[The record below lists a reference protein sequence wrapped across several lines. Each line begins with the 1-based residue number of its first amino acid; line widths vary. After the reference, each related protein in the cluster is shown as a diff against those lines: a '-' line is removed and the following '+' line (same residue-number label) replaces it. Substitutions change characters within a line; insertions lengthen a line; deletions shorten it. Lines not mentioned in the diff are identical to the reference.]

1 MSNPELEKLK
11 NEHNKLH
18 TAIEKMLNDNQTD
31 ENKLSVMKKHKL
43 WLKDKISDFEK
54 DQKITNTL

>member
-43 WLKDKISDFEK
+43 WLKDKITTIET
-54 DQKITNTL
+54 DQEYQNT

>member
-1 MSNPELEKLK
+1 MDSLEKLK
-11 NEHNKLH
+11 NEHAKLH
-18 TAIEKMLNDNQTD
+18 TAIEKELDQNPVD
-31 ENKLSVMKKHKL
+31 ESKLSAMKKHKL

>member
-43 WLKDKISDFEK
+43 WLKDKITSIE
-54 DQKITNTL
+54 TNQEYQNT